1 LKFERQLKYLYL
13 KIVRLRGDP
22 HHLALGMALGIF
34 TGMLP
39 ILPFQTALAVTL
51 AIFFNGSKIAAA
63 IGTWVT
69 NPLSWGFLYLY
80 TYKIGAWILG
90 LSGQNKVFSS
100 VMQSIQQE
108 EGALVIFGKIL
119 GAGGA
124 IVAAFLTGGFILGIA
139 LAPPSYFIFLRF
151 FRLVRD
157 WREQRRRRKQ
167 WQKRNP

>member
-22 HHLALGMALGIF
+22 HHLALGMALGVF
-34 TGMLP
+34 SAMLP
-39 ILPFQTALAVTL
+39 VLPFQTALAVTL

-69 NPLSWGFLYLY
+69 NPLNWGFLYLY
-80 TYKIGAWILG
+80 TYKIGTWVLG
-90 LSGQNKVFSS
+90 LRGENKVFSS

-108 EGALVIFGKIL
+108 ESALVILGKIL

-124 IVAAFLTGGFILGIA
+124 IAAAFLTGGLILGITF
-139 LAPPSYFIFLRF
+139 APLSYVIFLRF
-151 FRLVRD
+151 FRLVKK
-157 WREQRRRRKQ
+157 WREQRRQRKQ
-167 WQKRNP
+167 WQKRNL